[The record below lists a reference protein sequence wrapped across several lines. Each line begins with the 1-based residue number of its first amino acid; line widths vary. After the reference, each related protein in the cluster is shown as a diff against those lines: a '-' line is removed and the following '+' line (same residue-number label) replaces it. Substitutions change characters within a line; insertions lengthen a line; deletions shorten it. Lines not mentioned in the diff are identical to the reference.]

1 MLVWTIST
9 YNIILFIDN
18 SYRCHICGTFICQ
31 REREMNTA
39 HSIRCSMQRI
49 DLLTSFAATVNFNAF
64 PNCIPEFLSAH
75 IPPEML
81 QRNLALGCLGSQPC
95 MTEVNPVV
103 LSRKRDSFSSLN
115 FINSHGMNTS
125 SLSIQPTSVNQH
137 DLSSVITENGEGPI
151 FLASVQNWIDRLCN
165 QFSLFKQSTLRP
177 FVQAIM
183 TSGYLPLHVEY
194 MQRHLSS
201 LPGVYVNI
209 LPNASSSKLSITITV
224 RPDCM
229 DQLKGGLVDSIV
241 ACRYQDSITGSC
253 RMPPVDTFSN
263 VPLIVSWTVTIQ
275 PSSLLQVVSCIK
287 AVTAESLKLLP

>member
-1 MLVWTIST
+1 
-9 YNIILFIDN
+9 
-18 SYRCHICGTFICQ
+18 
-31 REREMNTA
+31 MNTA
-39 HSIRCSMQRI
+39 LNSIRCSMQRI
-49 DLLTSFAATVNFNAF
+49 NLLTAFSATVNFNAF
-64 PNCIPEFLSAH
+64 PNCIPEFLWTRV
-75 IPPEML
+75 PPEML
-81 QRNLALGCLGSQPC
+81 QRNLALGCLGSQPR
-95 MTEVNPVV
+95 MTEVNPVI
-103 LSRKRDSFSSLN
+103 LSRIRDSFSS
-115 FINSHGMNTS
+115 FVNSRCMNTS
-125 SLSIQPTSVNQH
+125 SLSIQPTTVNQH

-151 FLASVQNWIDRLCN
+151 FLASVQNWIDRLYN

-183 TSGYLPLHVEY
+183 ASGYLPLHIEY

-229 DQLKGGLVDSIV
+229 DQLKGRLVDSIA

-263 VPLIVSWTVTIQ
+263 VPLIVCWTVTIQ

>member
-1 MLVWTIST
+1 
-9 YNIILFIDN
+9 
-18 SYRCHICGTFICQ
+18 
-31 REREMNTA
+31 MNTA

-64 PNCIPEFLSAH
+64 PNCNPEFLWTR

-81 QRNLALGCLGSQPC
+81 QRNLALGCLGSQPP
-95 MTEVNPVV
+95 MTGVNPVI
-103 LSRKRDSFSSLN
+103 LSRIQDSSRL
-115 FINSHGMNTS
+115 FINSRCMNTS
-125 SLSIQPTSVNQH
+125 SLGIQPTTVNQH
-137 DLSSVITENGEGPI
+137 DLSSIIMENGEGPI
-151 FLASVQNWIDRLCN
+151 FIASVQNWIDRLCN
-165 QFSLFKQSTLRP
+165 QFPLFDQSTLRP

-183 TSGYLPLHVEY
+183 ASGYLPLHIEY

-209 LPNASSSKLSITITV
+209 LPNASSSKLSIAITV

-229 DQLKGGLVDSIV
+229 DQLKCGLVDSIV

-253 RMPPVDTFSN
+253 RIPPVDTFSN

-275 PSSLLQVVSCIK
+275 SSSLLQVVSCIK
-287 AVTAESLKLLP
+287 AVTAETVKLLP